1 MKDRVVM
8 YLTKSDECRVS
19 LNHAQGYLSIL
30 CRLIFTGFSFELWFS
45 QLTFSNLCKIL
56 TKRIL
61 ICVILILL
69 ANNKLLSRIQTAE
82 KVSWW
87 CIPSR
92 LQLAILTHI
101 VWLFHH
107 HHHYPPPSPHS
118 LPWWIEV
125 ITWASRSVL
134 KGFFE
139 VKGIFL
145 NKRRRR

>member
-30 CRLIFTGFSFELWFS
+30 CRLIFTGFSFELWFY
-45 QLTFSNLCKIL
+45 QLTFSNPCKFL
-56 TKRIL
+56 KKRIL

-107 HHHYPPPSPHS
+107 PPPPIPP
-118 LPWWIEV
+118 LPTLVNRGHYLSFPWCFKKV
-125 ITWASRSVL
+125 FR
-134 KGFFE
+134 G
-139 VKGIFL
+139 
-145 NKRRRR
+145 KRHFPE

>member
-45 QLTFSNLCKIL
+45 QLTFSNPCKFL

-61 ICVILILL
+61 ICVIFILL
-69 ANNKLLSRIQTAE
+69 TNNKLLSRIQTAE

-107 HHHYPPPSPHS
+107 PPPPSPHF
-118 LPWWIEV
+118 PPRWIEV
-125 ITWASRSVL
+125 ITWASRGVL

-139 VKGIFL
+139 EKGIFL